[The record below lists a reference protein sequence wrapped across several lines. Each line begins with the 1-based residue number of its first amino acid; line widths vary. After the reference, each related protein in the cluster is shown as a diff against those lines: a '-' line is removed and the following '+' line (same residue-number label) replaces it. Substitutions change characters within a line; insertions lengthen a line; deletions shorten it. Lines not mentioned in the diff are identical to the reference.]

1 MKVGFTGSRFGMTDA
16 QQQEFL
22 ILMGKLGAV
31 EFHHGDC
38 IGADDQAAT
47 LTRGIE
53 LKEEGDDRIYEIAIV
68 VHPPEDETH
77 RASNPHWTTMMP
89 PKRHFAR
96 NRDIVDETELL
107 IATPNCQPLAMFG
120 DMKYT
125 VEYARKKGKD
135 VYVIWPSGMVELWHS
150 DKLPPEGKI
159 PSTQRHANTTPKGQ
173 R

>member
-68 VHPPEDETH
+68 VHPPEDAKTAQVKE
-77 RASNPHWTTMMP
+77 
-89 PKRHFAR
+89 PKS
-96 NRDIVDETELL
+96 T
-107 IATPNCQPLAMFG
+107 LA
-120 DMKYT
+120 
-125 VEYARKKGKD
+125 
-135 VYVIWPSGMVELWHS
+135 
-150 DKLPPEGKI
+150 
-159 PSTQRHANTTPKGQ
+159 ANGG